1 MKKPVAARILR
12 QWAREDPPRLLQ
24 SALQQARRIEEL
36 LEQTQHLR
44 AENAFLREQLV
55 AKNERIG
62 ALESALEDAA
72 RTAHRQAAPFRIRE
86 EKRVIAPKRLGR
98 KQGHPGAFR
107 PKPDRI
113 DEEITVELRVCPCCG
128 GTQFKDQSEIER
140 VIEEIPPIV
149 PKITRL
155 RTYQATC
162 VCCSQEVRSSH
173 PLQMSL
179 ATGAAGVQLG
189 PHALAIAAD
198 LNKAEGLSMRKT
210 CAVLADCFGLG
221 SSAGGLGKNCSPK
234 VGPPGDLYLDIPIS
248 PAMMPTTA
256 LHPVFY
262 ALQLGAYPF
271 RS

>member
-1 MKKPVAARILR
+1 MGSRGSAATPAKRLATGPADRGTPGANPTSPCRKCVSARAARG
-12 QWAREDPPRLLQ
+12 E
-24 SALQQARRIEEL
+24 
-36 LEQTQHLR
+36 
-44 AENAFLREQLV
+44 
-55 AKNERIG
+55 NERIG
-62 ALESALEDAA
+62 ALESALEEAA

-86 EKRVIAPKRLGR
+86 EKQVIAPKRPGR

-198 LNKAEGLSMRKT
+198 LNKAKGLSMRKT